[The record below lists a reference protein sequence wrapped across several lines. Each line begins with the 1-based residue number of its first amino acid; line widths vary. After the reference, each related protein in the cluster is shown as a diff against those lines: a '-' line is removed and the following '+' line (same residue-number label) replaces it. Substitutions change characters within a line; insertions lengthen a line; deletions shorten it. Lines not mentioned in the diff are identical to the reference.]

1 MEMIERMRK
10 RLWLLGMVGLVL
22 VALLVA
28 CGSNYDP
35 SQDGLVVIGSQGA
48 GLLQTYS
55 FTLSNGHISSIAN
68 SPYNT
73 ADEVCVLPGLPSSMV
88 MDTSGVYVYVIL
100 NQNSTCPGSK
110 TGIQAFKLDSAGL
123 VTPVGNMIT
132 DPNPMALS
140 MDPAGKF
147 LFVAEGVNTTSIA
160 NATAL
165 NTACTQTVNQW
176 GVCVYAIGS
185 GASLTAVPQ
194 TFAIPAPLQTPNI
207 TAVAATPTVY
217 PAIGINGTQHAV
229 CSTLGENP
237 PTSEYLYAVDA
248 QNYVVWEF
256 SLDQSTGVLTSLQ
269 GSLHYPPV
277 ATDQVPL
284 GIAVDPCDRFV
295 YVSDSLYNK
304 VSEYTICNGLQTQSP
319 TCASQ
324 VLPGALFEVAG
335 SPVALSGS
343 VEGIGPIVVDPY
355 GQNVYV
361 VGTFSNT
368 VSALKIS
375 PVSGSLAALTPPTVA
390 TGLVPTSI
398 TIRGDDN
405 WMFVTDFNQAE
416 VSQYAIT
423 PSTGTLTAIIPIQTD
438 NYPWGVAVR

>member
-10 RLWLLGMVGLVL
+10 RLWLLGMVGLV
-22 VALLVA
+22 VVGLLVA

-48 GLLQTYS
+48 GLLETFS
-55 FTLSNGHISSIAN
+55 FTLSNGHISAIAN
-68 SPYNT
+68 SPFNT
-73 ADEVCVLPGLPSSMV
+73 ANEVCVLPGLPSSMV
-88 MDTSGVYVYVIL
+88 MEPSGLYAYVIL

-110 TGIQAFKLDSAGL
+110 TGIQAFKLGSDGS
-123 VTPVGNMIT
+123 VTAVGSLIT

-147 LFVAEGVNTTSIA
+147 LFVAEGQTA
-160 NATAL
+160 NP
-165 NTACTQTVNQW
+165 VS
-176 GVCVYAIGS
+176 VYAIGS
-185 GASLTAVPQ
+185 GATLTAVPQ
-194 TFAIPAPLQTPNI
+194 TFALLGQLQTPNI
-207 TAVAATPTVY
+207 AAVAATPTVF

-229 CSTLGENP
+229 CSTQGENP
-237 PTSEYLYAVDA
+237 PTSEYLYAVDS

-256 SLDQSTGVLTSLQ
+256 SLNQSTGVLTSLQ
-269 GSLHYPPV
+269 ASLNYPPV

-295 YVSDSLYNK
+295 YVSNSLTNK
-304 VSEYTICNGLQTQSP
+304 VSEYTICNGLVTQSS
-319 TCASQ
+319 TCASALQ
-324 VLPGALFEVAG
+324 PGSLIPVAG

-343 VEGIGPIVVDPY
+343 VNGVGPIVVDPY
-355 GQNVYV
+355 GNNVYV

-375 PVSGSLAALTPPTVA
+375 PISGSLSALTPPTVA
-390 TGLVPTSI
+390 TGLRPTSI
-398 TIRGDDN
+398 VIRGDDN

-416 VSQYAIT
+416 VSQYSIT
-423 PSTGTLTAIIPIQTD
+423 PATGALTAVIPIQTD
-438 NYPWGVAVR
+438 NYPWGVAVK

>member
-1 MEMIERMRK
+1 MRK
-10 RLWLLGMVGLVL
+10 RLWLFGIVGLVL
-22 VALLVA
+22 VGLLVA

-73 ADEVCVLPGLPSSMV
+73 ANEVCVLPGLPSSMV
-88 MDTSGVYVYVIL
+88 MDPSGVYVYVIL

-110 TGIQAFKLDSAGL
+110 TGIQAFKLDSAGN

-132 DPNPMALS
+132 DPNPIALS
-140 MDPAGKF
+140 IDPAGKF
-147 LFVAEGVNTTSIA
+147 LFVSEGVNTTSIA
-160 NATAL
+160 NAAAL

-207 TAVAATPTVY
+207 AAVAATPTVY

-229 CSTLGENP
+229 CSTLGQNP

-256 SLDQSTGVLTSLQ
+256 SLDQSTGALTSLQ

-277 ATDQVPL
+277 ATDAVPL

-304 VSEYTICNGLQTQSP
+304 VSEYTICNGLMTQSQ

-324 VLPGALFEVAG
+324 LLPGSLVPVAG

-343 VEGIGPIVVDPY
+343 VNGVGPIVVDPY
-355 GQNVYV
+355 GNNVYV

-368 VSALKIS
+368 VSALKIA
-375 PVSGSLAALTPPTVA
+375 PVSGSLTALTPPTVA
-390 TGLVPTSI
+390 TGLMPTSI

-423 PSTGTLTAIIPIQTD
+423 PATGTLTAIIPIQTD

>member
-1 MEMIERMRK
+1 
-10 RLWLLGMVGLVL
+10 MVGLVL

-88 MDTSGVYVYVIL
+88 MDPSGVYVYVIL
-100 NQNSTCPGSK
+100 NYSSTCPGSK
-110 TGIQAFKLDSAGL
+110 TGIQAFKLDSAGN

-140 MDPAGKF
+140 IDPAGKF
-147 LFVAEGVNTTSIA
+147 LFVSEGVNTTSIS

-185 GASLTAVPQ
+185 GASLTVVPQ

-207 TAVAATPTVY
+207 VAVAATPTAY

-256 SLDQSTGVLTSLQ
+256 SLDQSTGALTSLQ

-295 YVSDSLYNK
+295 YVSNSLTNK
-304 VSEYTICNGLQTQSP
+304 VSEYTICNGLETQSS

-324 VLPGALFEVAG
+324 VLPGALFAVAG

-343 VEGIGPIVVDPY
+343 VNGVGPIAVDPY

-375 PVSGSLAALTPPTVA
+375 PVSGSLVALTPPTVA
-390 TGLVPTSI
+390 TGLMPTSI
-398 TIRGDDN
+398 TIRSDDN

-423 PSTGTLTAIIPIQTD
+423 PATGTLTAIIPIQTD

>member
-22 VALLVA
+22 VGLLVA

-68 SPYNT
+68 SPFNT
-73 ADEVCVLPGLPSSMV
+73 ANEVCVLPGLPSSMV
-88 MDTSGVYVYVIL
+88 MDPSGVYVYVIL

-110 TGIQAFKLDSAGL
+110 TGIQAFKLGSDGS
-123 VTPVGNMIT
+123 VTAVGNMIT
-132 DPNPMALS
+132 DPNPVALS
-140 MDPAGKF
+140 VDPAGKF
-147 LFVAEGVNTTSIA
+147 LFVSEGVNTTSIA
-160 NATAL
+160 NATTL
-165 NTACTQTVNQW
+165 NTACTQTVNQY

-194 TFAIPAPLQTPNI
+194 TFALPAPLQTPNI
-207 TAVAATPTVY
+207 VAVAATPTVY

-229 CSTLGENP
+229 CSTLGANP
-237 PTSEYLYAVDA
+237 PTSQYLYAVDA

-256 SLDQSTGVLTSLQ
+256 SLDQSTGALTSLQ

-295 YVSDSLYNK
+295 YVSNSLTNK
-304 VSEYTICNGLQTQSP
+304 VSEYTICNGLVTQSSA
-319 TCASQ
+319 CASALQ
-324 VLPGALFEVAG
+324 PGSLIPVAG
-335 SPVALSGS
+335 SPVSLSGS
-343 VEGIGPIVVDPY
+343 VNGVGPIVVDPF
-355 GQNVYV
+355 GNNVYV

-368 VSALKIS
+368 VSPLKIA
-375 PVSGSLAALTPPTVA
+375 PVSGSLTALTPPTVP
-390 TGLVPTSI
+390 TGLMPTSI
-398 TIRGDDN
+398 VIRGDDN

-416 VSQYAIT
+416 VSQYSIT
-423 PSTGTLTAIIPIQTD
+423 PATGTITPIIPIQTD

>member
-73 ADEVCVLPGLPSSMV
+73 ANESCVLPGLPTSIV
-88 MDTSGVYVYVIL
+88 MDPSGVYAYVIL
-100 NQNSTCPGSK
+100 NANNTCKGSV
-110 TGIQAFKLDSAGL
+110 TGIQAFKLGSDGS
-123 VTPVGNMIT
+123 VTAVGNIIT
-132 DPNPMALS
+132 DPNPVALS

-147 LFVAEGVNTTSIA
+147 LFVSEGVNTTSIA
-160 NATAL
+160 NAASL

-185 GASLTAVPQ
+185 GASLSAVPQ
-194 TFAIPAPLQTPNI
+194 TFALPAPLQTPNI
-207 TAVAATPTVY
+207 VSVAASPTVF
-217 PAIGINGTQHAV
+217 PSIGINGKQQAV
-229 CSTLGENP
+229 CSAPGENP
-237 PTSEYLYAVDA
+237 PTAEYLYAVDA

-256 SLDQSTGVLTSLQ
+256 SLDQSTGALTSLQ
-269 GSLHYPPV
+269 ALPANLPV
-277 ATDQVPL
+277 PTDQVPA

-295 YVSDSLYNK
+295 YVSNSLTNK
-304 VSEYTICNGLQTQSP
+304 VSEYTICNGSVTQSSA
-319 TCASQ
+319 CVSQ
-324 VLPGALFEVAG
+324 LLPGSLVPVAG
-335 SPVALSGS
+335 SPVSLSGS
-343 VEGIGPIVVDPY
+343 VQGVGPIVVDPY
-355 GQNVYV
+355 GNNVYV

-375 PVSGSLAALTPPTVA
+375 PVSGSLTALTPPTVA
-390 TGLVPTSI
+390 TGLRPTSI
-398 TIRGDDN
+398 VIRGDDN

-416 VSQYAIT
+416 VSQYSIT
-423 PSTGTLTAIIPIQTD
+423 PATGALTAVIPIQTD
-438 NYPWGVAVR
+438 NYPWGVAVK